1 MFSTG
6 KQDENADY
14 EHVAVCLSH
23 ECSSAYTDLINILFI
38 SSEVKPNKSLR
49 SPLGH

>member
-23 ECSSAYTDLINILFI
+23 ESVHQHTQI
-38 SSEVKPNKSLR
+38 
-49 SPLGH
+49 

>member
-14 EHVAVCLSH
+14 EHVAVCLS
-23 ECSSAYTDLINILFI
+23 AYTDLINILFM
-38 SSEVKPNKSLR
+38 SSEVKLR
-49 SPLGH
+49 